1 MKYLC
6 WVIFAHLGPFWLMKF
21 IGLIWSLDLGSNICF
36 GLCTFFYIYICTIF
50 VFSWAHFVILLAEY
64 EFMTCGAWNFM
75 EENETQKAIEDIELV
90 VSLFG
95 YIFDFLLIFGFISIS
110 FCKYLFVY
118 IYLLCTELDIEQIRN
133 FVWIR
138 RIIQ

>member
-1 MKYLC
+1 MTC
-6 WVIFAHLGPFWLMKF
+6 EIFVLGYICSFGPILIDEIYRTNLKF
-21 IGLIWSLDLGSNICF
+21 GLGSNICF
-36 GLCTFFYIYICTIF
+36 GLCTFFYIYIGTIF
-50 VFSWAHFVILLAEY
+50 DFSWAHFVILLAEY

-95 YIFDFLLIFGFISIS
+95 YIFDFLFIFGFISIS

-118 IYLLCTELDIEQIRN
+118 IYLLCTELNIKQTRN
-133 FVWIR
+133 FV
-138 RIIQ
+138 